1 MVTGRCLFYFA
12 QFNNKH
18 SGVIYCMYLG
28 VAAIYTTCPGP
39 SNNDSTEWQKLFDVV
54 AGISGQIIVTCHTIV
69 LAGDKVERL

>member
-1 MVTGRCLFYFA
+1 
-12 QFNNKH
+12 
-18 SGVIYCMYLG
+18 MYLD
-28 VAAIYTTCPGP
+28 VCCIDNLPRP